1 MDCTDNMQTSQQD
14 EEVEESGRII
24 QLQDLIEKNIQ
35 IEQKIESRS
44 FGESMSA
51 IFDILGKAND
61 VVKGY
66 EERKTNSTEILLDSE
81 LLRRNHEVVGKA
93 IQYNTNI
100 TDRMYCTAINNVVF
114 KDNVEDWNALCSL
127 ACRHGVPSFTNASM
141 LPFINVE
148 PKQLVPKQRAAR
160 KTTINAVE
168 KRPKQADKLER
179 RGEGSAAVNHVMK
192 QIKNIYRAGNNQPIP
207 YFKLICNPQN
217 FMDTVQNSLIISFLI
232 KENLIWMENGA
243 DGLPQIKLN
252 NSKESIASEPFQAI
266 CRLDL
271 ELCEKYAK
279 YYNIKE
285 PMLKRAEV
293 DES

>member
-1 MDCTDNMQTSQQD
+1 MNCTDDIQSTQQD
-14 EEVEESGRII
+14 EEAEENGRII

-93 IQYNTNI
+93 IQYNTNF

-114 KDNVEDWNALCSL
+114 KDNAEDWNALCRL
-127 ACRHGVPSFTNASM
+127 ACRHGMPSFTNASM

-148 PKQLVPKQRAAR
+148 PKQHVAKQRATR
-160 KTTINAVE
+160 KVVTNAVE
-168 KRPKQADKLER
+168 KRPKQSDKLER
-179 RGEGSAAVNHVMK
+179 RGEGSAAVNYVMK
-192 QIKNIYRAGNNQPIP
+192 QIKTIYRAGNNQPIP
-207 YFKLICNPQN
+207 YFKLI
-217 FMDTVQNSLIISFLI
+217 
-232 KENLIWMENGA
+232 
-243 DGLPQIKLN
+243 
-252 NSKESIASEPFQAI
+252 
-266 CRLDL
+266 
-271 ELCEKYAK
+271 
-279 YYNIKE
+279 
-285 PMLKRAEV
+285 
-293 DES
+293 